1 MYVCKQSLGPRGM
14 ALLDRPTDRPDGPPV
29 YFFCFNSSTLARVSG
44 EVRGLVPG
52 SEHGFHIH
60 EKGDCGNNG
69 DASGGHFN
77 PTGATHGKFAA
88 PGSHAGELP
97 SLVAD
102 AGGVA
107 RFSVEDHSISL
118 TDGAVNNVIG
128 RALIALNFQQQRN
141 QRDQVDDEADHAG
154 NGELDGAKAHRAL
167 LRAAK
172 VGNGQRERGEHQRH
186 GQHPAVAH
194 AV

>member
-1 MYVCKQSLGPRGM
+1 MNHRRLCAIAAALGASVILAACGSMGGKPSTVVELVPTGAITPNPTRGTVTFA
-14 ALLDRPTDRPDGPPV
+14 ALEHGV
-29 YFFCFNSSTLARVSG
+29 RVSG

-77 PTGATHGKFAA
+77 PTGGTHGKFAA
-88 PGSHAGELP
+88 AGSHAGELP

-118 TDGAVNNVIG
+118 TDGAANNVVG
-128 RALIALNFQQQRN
+128 RALIVH
-141 QRDQVDDEADHAG
+141 RDRDDFTTQPSG
-154 NGELDGAKAHRAL
+154 NSGPRIAC
-167 LRAAK
+167 
-172 VGNGQRERGEHQRH
+172 
-186 GQHPAVAH
+186 AVITR
-194 AV
+194 

>member
-1 MYVCKQSLGPRGM
+1 MNHRRLCAIAAALAASVILAACGSMGGKPSTVVELVPTGAITPNPTRGTVTFA
-14 ALLDRPTDRPDGPPV
+14 ALEHGV
-29 YFFCFNSSTLARVSG
+29 RVSG

-77 PTGATHGKFAA
+77 PTGGTHGKFAA
-88 PGSHAGELP
+88 AGSHAGELP

-118 TDGAVNNVIG
+118 TDGAANNVVG
-128 RALIALNFQQQRN
+128 RALIVH
-141 QRDQVDDEADHAG
+141 RDRDDFTTQPSG
-154 NGELDGAKAHRAL
+154 NSGPRIAC
-167 LRAAK
+167 
-172 VGNGQRERGEHQRH
+172 
-186 GQHPAVAH
+186 AVITR
-194 AV
+194 